1 MITVGMRIERIKFID
16 CSLVERRGFDRDAEL
31 DLREMFRRG
40 GLLDESGRG
49 GFTTGSSGVVIKNVK
64 FFATKL
70 LVLEGVFH
78 QFYRSKP

>member
-1 MITVGMRIERIKFID
+1 
-16 CSLVERRGFDRDAEL
+16 LVERRGFDRDGEL
-31 DLREMFRRG
+31 DLREMFWEG
-40 GLLDESGRG
+40 GLFDGSGRG
-49 GFTTGSSGVVIKNVK
+49 GFTAGSSGVVIKNVM

>member
-40 GLLDESGRG
+40 GLLDGSGRG
-49 GFTTGSSGVVIKNVK
+49 GFT
-64 FFATKL
+64 A
-70 LVLEGVFH
+70 
-78 QFYRSKP
+78 